1 MSVWRQPRGD
11 GTFSLR
17 FGGGLN
23 ERDDFNVSPEECTE
37 GKNFL
42 LDPYGSTLSP
52 RPPMDLLGT
61 APNAGEIT
69 GLLQLI
75 ERDDTVTQ
83 LAVAGDTWYNWDGA
97 SVFSDVTPPIYT
109 SDGRPRGSYWSL
121 DDILVVTNLDKTCP
135 LYKWN
140 ASTVSRL
147 KTGLTIGSALTLVSL
162 TGTFGGVATA
172 TYTSHG
178 YSDGDLITIA
188 AATNTEYNG
197 EYQIYNTAAN
207 TFQYTFSYD
216 GNTSAGGTPTSDK
229 GVELKAKYSV
239 VHDHRVWLFN
249 VTADASA
256 TPHMILVSAY
266 EDAEDYDNLTRGTAQ
281 DPTSSPAAND
291 AFYIL
296 SPDGRPINGA
306 VEFFD
311 TIIFSTEEGKLF
323 RIDGND
329 ATNYT
334 VNEFYPGSSAEGEE
348 ALVNTGNDIIYFRR
362 GKVVESLA
370 ATQKYGDVAT
380 DDLSVWIPDTIQTIC
395 TPRTVYD
402 EENQRIYFFCD
413 NAGGVLVLDKTF
425 LLIGKTDG
433 EGRRLSPWSF
443 YSSTMA
449 NELATQCAILVRTP
463 GSTTKKKTVIWGDD
477 SGNIYDVNGTIGNG
491 DGGSDNVNV
500 VRKTKVISD
509 VDTNNELM
517 IGRVEYKRISD
528 VTFEMTFNWAD
539 EYHQETVEVPLK
551 ASFGLGGANFWGG
564 DIWWNQGV
572 GDLPDLSTSIFW
584 NEGRVVDDQI
594 SSLGF
599 SAPGKGSAFILEVQ
613 VTGTEDFLVSR
624 VVL

>member
-1 MSVWRQPRGD
+1 MSVWRQLRGD

-69 GLLQLI
+69 GLLQMI

-121 DDILVVTNLDKTCP
+121 DDILVITNLDKTCP
-135 LYKWN
+135 LYKWDGT
-140 ASTVSRL
+140 TVSRL
-147 KTGLTIGSALTLVSL
+147 KTTLATAPIPKAISSL
-162 TGTFGGVATA
+162 TCSGSTATA
-172 TYTSHG
+172 ISSTHG
-178 YSDGDLITIA
+178 FSTGDLVVISGA
-188 AATNTEYNG
+188 NESEYNG
-197 EYQIYNTAAN
+197 EYQITVVDPDNFTYTMSCGSHPTASGAPVA
-207 TFQYTFSYD
+207 TI
-216 GNTSAGGTPTSDK
+216 

-249 VTADASA
+249 VTADSNA
-256 TPHMILVSAY
+256 TPNMILVSAY
-266 EDAEDYDNLTRGTAQ
+266 EDAEDYDNATRGTAQ
-281 DPTSSPAAND
+281 DPTATPAAND
-291 AFYIL
+291 AFFIL
-296 SPDGRPINGA
+296 SPDGRAINGA

-370 ATQKYGDVAT
+370 STNRYGDVAT

-413 NAGGVLVLDKTF
+413 NAGGALVLDKTF

-433 EGRRLSPWSF
+433 DGRRLSPWSF
-443 YSSTMA
+443 YSTTMA
-449 NELATQCAILVRTP
+449 NELATQCAVSVRTP
-463 GSTTKKKTVIWGDD
+463 GSTTKQKTVIWGDD
-477 SGNIYDVNGTIGNG
+477 SGNIYDVNGTIGGG
-491 DGGSDNVNV
+491 DGGTENVNV
-500 VRKTKVISD
+500 VRQTKVITD

-528 VTFEMTFNWAD
+528 VTFEMTFNWSD
-539 EYHQETVEVPLK
+539 EYHRETVEVPLK

-564 DIWWNQGV
+564 DVWWNQGLS
-572 GDLPDLSTSIFW
+572 DLPDLSTSIFW

-599 SAPGKGSAFILEVQ
+599 SAPGKGSGFILQVQ
-613 VTGTEDFLVSR
+613 VTDTEDFLVSR